1 MSKKISKEIMA
12 ELEEYLGVFIY
23 SGTCL
28 VTTDSGKKM
37 VYSSCGEFMEDLKKD
52 LNLFKKEGGEF
63 ELEEINMVDDTEE
76 GNTYFY
82 IIAKRGD
89 KNTVMTVSA
98 KSFSKYQKEKFCK
111 HIKHIFDFEYKYAFL
126 NNA

>member
-12 ELEEYLGVFIY
+12 ELDEYLGVFIY

-37 VYSSCGEFMEDLKKD
+37 VYNSCGEFMEALKQD
-52 LNLFKKEGGEF
+52 FNLFKKEGGEF
-63 ELEEINMVDDTEE
+63 ELKEIDKVNTKDD
-76 GNTYFY
+76 NTYFH

-89 KNTVMTVSA
+89 KPVVITVTT
-98 KSFSKYQKEKFCK
+98 KPFSDYQQEEFCK

-126 NNA
+126 NA